1 MFAIVEG
8 GAIVRTAST
17 VQKLF
22 NYSVPDGAGIAT
34 MSEFMSQMNVKDVV
48 SGERKNEEYYFV
60 TAGDITLV
68 DGVPTQAYTN
78 TAKLLA
84 DEDAKDKD
92 GNQLYVQV
100 YDSSANDGKGAMVDT
115 SEKMVNKGLKTSMTE
130 QVKNV
135 ANSLL
140 ANTDWMVIRKAERD
154 VAIHS
159 ATATYRA
166 AVLTECARLETAIT
180 NSADVDAVA
189 VVMAAQ
195 NWPKEP

>member
-1 MFAIVEG
+1 MFAIVED

-22 NYSVPDGAGIAT
+22 SYSVPDGAGIAT

-48 SGERKNEEYYFV
+48 NGERKNDQYYYV

-84 DEDAKDKD
+84 DEDAKDAD
-92 GNQLYVQV
+92 GNQIYIQV
-100 YDSSANDGKGAMVDT
+100 WDADANDGDGGYVNS
-115 SEKMVNKGLKTSMTE
+115 SEKQINVGLKTTMTE
-130 QVKNV
+130 QVKRT
-135 ANSLL
+135 ANSFLT
-140 ANTDWMVIRKAERD
+140 NTDWMVIRKAERD
-154 VAIHS
+154 VAIPS

-166 AVLTECARLETAIT
+166 AVLTECARLETAIG
-180 NSADVDAVA
+180 NAADVDALAA
-189 VVMAAQ
+189 VMNAQ
-195 NWPKEP
+195 DWPKEP